1 MGKLI
6 FTSAFFNPVEEI
18 IQGTAPAIK
27 SRGGLLVGNSHD
39 EGGIPAV
46 VEDTEPIEVEGG
58 EAIINKKAVSKK
70 GTKVRKGTN
79 KKILSDINEETG
91 GVPIMKKGGK
101 IKSQY
106 RIFEGVDHLKNKPI
120 YRVESISEN
129 ENEYVGEWHKNRK
142 DAAKE
147 LKSIGQYKKGGKA
160 HNAKRKGK
168 KHTAKRKK
176 KAKTKHKT
184 KKHGKEKTR

>member
-70 GTKVRKGTN
+70 GTKVRKG
-79 KKILSDINEETG
+79 
-91 GVPIMKKGGK
+91 
-101 IKSQY
+101 
-106 RIFEGVDHLKNKPI
+106 
-120 YRVESISEN
+120 
-129 ENEYVGEWHKNRK
+129 
-142 DAAKE
+142 
-147 LKSIGQYKKGGKA
+147 
-160 HNAKRKGK
+160 K